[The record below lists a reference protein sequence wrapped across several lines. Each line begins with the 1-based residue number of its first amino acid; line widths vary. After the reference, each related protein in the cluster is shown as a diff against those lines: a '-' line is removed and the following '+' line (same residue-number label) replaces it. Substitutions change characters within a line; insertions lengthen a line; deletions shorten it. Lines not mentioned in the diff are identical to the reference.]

1 MRLGQ
6 GYRIIGTISGPT
18 AIDDVL
24 VAWLTSSSTGL
35 IACLATSP
43 LLGAN
48 TFDLA
53 FDELMLPGYGGVAD
67 NATLTLQLEARD
79 SGGSMYDSQAYSAA
93 YVHDPTGGIG
103 SLIMRK
109 IYSQVHHDFPRTA

>member
-6 GYRIIGTISGPT
+6 GFRIIGTISGPT

-24 VAWLTSSSTGL
+24 YAWATSTSTGF
-35 IACLATSP
+35 IAFLASTP

-53 FDELMLPGYGGVAD
+53 FDDIMLPGYGGVPD
-67 NATLTLQLEARD
+67 NQGLTLQLEARD
-79 SGGSMYDSQAYSAA
+79 AGGSVYDSIAYTFA
-93 YVHDPTGGIG
+93 YLHDPTSGIG

-109 IYSQVHHDFPRTA
+109 IFSQVHYDFPATA